1 MKRPIGRK
9 DESMNS
15 EEGKIIVVI
24 GATGRQG
31 REVVRQLVGHGWRVK
46 GVTRKPESKKAS
58 AVRAL
63 GAELVPADLDNITTL
78 ESALQ
83 GAYGLYTMQPPI
95 LGRPENEIQQG
106 KNVAL
111 AAQKMKVRHVVYGSA
126 GPENIKTGIEQW
138 DTKLEVTQV
147 MMSLDLP
154 LTTLRPLAFMELMTD
169 PSYYPNVIWYI
180 WPKLTGGDRKI
191 PWISVQD
198 VGVIAA
204 KAFANP
210 AEFLGKDLVLSA
222 DVQSLDEYRAI
233 YKEVKGKYPS
243 RFPMPMFLFE
253 KFVGKDIPRMWR
265 WLRTNPVNLDTSQTR
280 QIHPEVMSVRTWLAS
295 S

>member
-1 MKRPIGRK
+1 MISK
-9 DESMNS
+9 D
-15 EEGKIIVVI
+15 GKTIVVV

-31 REVVRQLVGHGWRVK
+31 REVVRNLVRDGWWVK
-46 GVTRKPESKKAS
+46 GVTRKPESQKAV

-63 GAELVPADLDNITTL
+63 GAELVQADLDDIISL
-78 ESALQ
+78 ESAFQ
-83 GAYGLYTMQPPI
+83 GAYGVYTMQPPI
-95 LGRPENEIQQG
+95 LGKPENEIQQG

-111 AAQKMKVRHVVYGSA
+111 AAQKTKVQHVVYGSA
-126 GPENIKTGIEQW
+126 GPEKIKTGIEQW
-138 DTKLEVTQV
+138 DSKLEVTQT
-147 MMSLDLP
+147 MLSLGLP

-180 WPKLTGGDRKI
+180 WPKITGGDRKI

-210 AEFLGKDLVLSA
+210 AEFMGKDFVLSA
-222 DVQSLDEYRAI
+222 DVQSLDECRAI

-243 RFPMPMFLFE
+243 RFPMPMFMFE
-253 KFVGKDIPRMWR
+253 KFVGKDIPRMWS
-265 WLRTNPVNLDTSQTR
+265 WLRTHPVNLDTSQTR
-280 QIHPEVMSVRTWLAS
+280 QIHPEVMTVRTWLRS

>member
-1 MKRPIGRK
+1 MISK
-9 DESMNS
+9 D
-15 EEGKIIVVI
+15 GKTIVVV

-31 REVVRQLVGHGWRVK
+31 REVVRHLVREGWRVK
-46 GVTRKPESKKAS
+46 GVTRKPEGKKAV

-63 GAELVPADLDNITTL
+63 GAELVHADLDDITTL
-78 ESALQ
+78 ESAFQ
-83 GAYGLYTMQPPI
+83 GAYGVYTMQPPI

-111 AAQKMKVRHVVYGSA
+111 AAQTAKVQHVVYGSA
-126 GPENIKTGIEQW
+126 GPEKIKTGIEQW
-138 DTKLEVTQV
+138 DTKLEVTQA
-147 MMSLDLP
+147 MMSLGLP

-180 WPKLTGGDRKI
+180 WPRVTGGDIKI

-198 VGVIAA
+198 VGAIAA

-210 AEFLGKDLVLSA
+210 AEFTGKDFILSA
-222 DVQSLDEYRAI
+222 DAQSLDECRAI
-233 YKEVKGKYPS
+233 YKEVRGKDPS
-243 RFPMPMFLFE
+243 RFPMPMFMFE
-253 KFVGKDIPRMWR
+253 KFVGKDIPRMWN
-265 WLRTNPVNLDTSQTR
+265 WLRTHPVNLDTSQTR
-280 QIHPEVMSVRTWLAS
+280 QIHPEVMTVRTWLRS

>member
-1 MKRPIGRK
+1 MISK
-9 DESMNS
+9 D
-15 EEGKIIVVI
+15 GKTIVVV

-31 REVVRQLVGHGWRVK
+31 REVVRNLVRDGWRVK
-46 GVTRKPESKKAS
+46 GITRKPESKKAV

-63 GAELVPADLDNITTL
+63 GAELVHADLDDITTL
-78 ESALQ
+78 ESAFQ
-83 GAYGLYTMQPPI
+83 GAYGVYTMQPPI
-95 LGRPENEIQQG
+95 LGKPENEIQQG

-111 AAQKMKVRHVVYGSA
+111 AAQKTKVQHVVYGSA
-126 GPENIKTGIEQW
+126 GPEKIKTGIEQW
-138 DTKLEVTQV
+138 DTKLEVTQA
-147 MMSLDLP
+147 MMSLGLP

-180 WPKLTGGDRKI
+180 WPKITGSDIKI

-210 AEFLGKDLVLSA
+210 ADFTGKDFILSA
-222 DVQSLDEYRAI
+222 DAQSLDECRAI

-243 RFPMPMFLFE
+243 RFPMPMFMFE
-253 KFVGKDIPRMWR
+253 KFVGKDIPRMWS
-265 WLRTNPVNLDTSQTR
+265 WLRTHPVNLDTSQTR
-280 QIHPEVMSVRTWLAS
+280 QIHPEVMTVRTWLTS

>member
-1 MKRPIGRK
+1 MISK
-9 DESMNS
+9 D
-15 EEGKIIVVI
+15 GKTIVVV

-31 REVVRQLVGHGWRVK
+31 REVIRHLVREGWRVK
-46 GVTRKPESKKAS
+46 GVTRKPEGKKAV

-63 GAELVPADLDNITTL
+63 GAELVHADLDDITTL
-78 ESALQ
+78 ESAFQ
-83 GAYGLYTMQPPI
+83 GAYGVYTMQPPI

-111 AAQKMKVRHVVYGSA
+111 AAQTAKVQHVVYGSA
-126 GPENIKTGIEQW
+126 GPEKIKTGIEQW
-138 DTKLEVTQV
+138 DTKLEVTQA

-180 WPKLTGGDRKI
+180 WPKITGGDRKI

-198 VGVIAA
+198 VGAIAA
-204 KAFANP
+204 KAFALP
-210 AEFLGKDLVLSA
+210 TEFMGKDFILSA
-222 DVQSLDEYRAI
+222 DAQSLDECRAI
-233 YKEVKGKYPS
+233 YKEVRGKYPS
-243 RFPMPMFLFE
+243 RFPMPMFMFE
-253 KFVGKDIPRMWR
+253 KFVGTDIPRMWN
-265 WLRTNPVNLDTSQTR
+265 WLRTHPVNLDTSQTR
-280 QIHPEVMSVRTWLAS
+280 QIHPEVMTVRTWLRS